1 MVAVL
6 RRFQPPLSTARN
18 ARMELHFGGCFRQGL
33 RTKRPPNFIDAQ
45 SATTLGGTTP
55 SRPRITLSTTIL
67 YDIFS
72 LQFRSGFLAELVE
85 EVVWW
90 SSIISND
97 AGYLDSL
104 VEHSGGI
111 SEERG

>member
-1 MVAVL
+1 MVAAL
-6 RRFQPPLSTARN
+6 RRFQPPVSTARN

-55 SRPRITLSTTIL
+55 SRPQITLSTTIL

-104 VEHSGGI
+104 VENSGGI

>member
-1 MVAVL
+1 M
-6 RRFQPPLSTARN
+6 
-18 ARMELHFGGCFRQGL
+18 
-33 RTKRPPNFIDAQ
+33 
-45 SATTLGGTTP
+45 
-55 SRPRITLSTTIL
+55 
-67 YDIFS
+67 
-72 LQFRSGFLAELVE
+72 QFRSGFLAELVE

-104 VEHSGGI
+104 VENSGGI